1 MWWDHTTPERK
12 EFYIGMGVNLGRKSG
27 VASGTFVWL
36 RGWERSNR
44 GRIAAVVFDPHPI
57 NLVLSYIHIFA
68 PLPSDQII
76 IFNFCISLFS
86 LNLKQALQ
94 YRIWDLGLNPKN
106 PYKGKIQAFGAKLG
120 LFWDQSFLGLLV
132 VIFMKMQKTCKKGN
146 TRVVTTFPISKCI

>member
-94 YRIWDLGLNPKN
+94 YRIWDLGLNSKN
-106 PYKGKIQAFGAKLG
+106 SYKGKIHAFEAKLG
-120 LFWDQSFLGLLV
+120 LFGTIFGPFWDFI
-132 VIFMKMQKTCKKGN
+132 VIFMKMKKTCKK
-146 TRVVTTFPISKCI
+146 RFVTTFPISKYI